1 MIIAYTNTVFDDDLV
16 LMTDEEKKR
25 SYSGID
31 FNIER
36 MLGVESG
43 SLLYMM
49 QMFGN
54 KGKAVELNI
63 LGLVRF
69 DGD

>member
-16 LMTDEEKKR
+16 LMTDEER
-25 SYSGID
+25 AARIPALI

-54 KGKAVELNI
+54 EGEGSTN
-63 LGLVRF
+63 
-69 DGD
+69 